1 MKFNLGKFNVATDVV
16 SIRGQSVLE
25 LDASIQIEVE
35 RRGSGQAVLALET
48 GAIYGVEYHGSG
60 QAAMALN
67 VALPVYEVERSGV
80 GHVDL
85 MLSTELDWTL
95 ERPGSGAALM
105 AMDAVLQRY
114 EVERRATG
122 GALLAISSNR
132 PDQTIEKYG
141 GAAISMDMGS
151 FMDPTRLKYAPGAE
165 EMAMEI
171 WTSGIT
177 NLLGVDSIHLIV
189 NLQPGDTLEL
199 DMCEMTALLNNE
211 NAMKYL
217 ANDGDFFDFPACKN
231 DIIVDVTPG
240 NVPIAGEIYYKDR
253 WL

>member
-35 RRGSGQAVLALET
+35 RRNSGQAVLVLE
-48 GAIYGVEYHGSG
+48 ASAQYGVEYHGSG
-60 QAAMALN
+60 AVSMGLEA
-67 VALPVYEVERSGV
+67 ALPLYEVERGGV
-80 GHVDL
+80 GCADL
-85 MLSTELDWTL
+85 ALSTDLDWTL
-95 ERPGSGAALM
+95 ERPGSGTTSM
-105 AMDAVLQRY
+105 AMDVVLQRY
-114 EVERRATG
+114 EVERRADG
-122 GALLAISSNR
+122 GARMVLSTNR
-132 PDQTIEKYG
+132 PDQTVEKFASVHIG
-141 GAAISMDMGS
+141 MSMGS

-177 NLLGVDSIHLIV
+177 NLLGVDSIHLVV

-217 ANDGDFFDFPACKN
+217 ASDGDFFDFPAGKN
-231 DIIVDVTPG
+231 DIIVDVTPA
-240 NVPIAGEIYYKDR
+240 NVPIESEIYYKDR